1 MDTRLI
7 ISSIIALFIYFICI
21 FTLLKNKKL
30 ELKYTLLWIFG
41 GFLMLLVLIFSDY
54 FMPLMHF
61 LGIIE
66 PVNGIFAVMIFLLIL
81 ILISMTSVL
90 SQLNNKLRGLTQK
103 CALYEKRLRDL
114 EKEKDK
120 DNENEYDEETTCVG

>member
-7 ISSIIALFIYFICI
+7 ITFAIALFIYFISI
-21 FTLLKNKKL
+21 FFLLKNKKL

-41 GFLMLLVLIFSDY
+41 GFFMLLVLIFSDY
-54 FMPLMHF
+54 FMRLMNL

-90 SQLNNKLRGLTQK
+90 SQLNNKLRSLTQK

-114 EKEKDK
+114 EKEKDSEK
-120 DNENEYDEETTCVG
+120 DDEEITCAC

>member
-7 ISSIIALFIYFICI
+7 ISFAIALLIYFVSI
-21 FTLLKNKKL
+21 FFLLKSKKL

-41 GFLMLLVLIFSDY
+41 GFAMLLVLVFSDY
-54 FMPLMHF
+54 FMLLINF

-90 SQLNNKLRGLTQK
+90 SQLNNKLRSLTQK

-114 EKEKDK
+114 EAEKDK
-120 DNENEYDEETTCVG
+120 EKESEDEKLIGVC

>member
-1 MDTRLI
+1 MRLI
-7 ISSIIALFIYFICI
+7 ISSVIALVVYFICI
-21 FTLLKNKKL
+21 FSLLKSKKL

-41 GFLMLLVLIFSDY
+41 GFFMLVVLVCSDY
-54 FMPLMHF
+54 FMLLMNF

-90 SQLNNKLRGLTQK
+90 SQLNNKLRALTQK

-120 DNENEYDEETTCVG
+120 DNENEYDKETTCIG